1 MAAPRGGFTVPAR
14 PRDGKRIPGFV
25 KWHGEKETATMHL
38 RVLGYKEDGEWCAL
52 GLEMDLRGYGA
63 TFEEA
68 MDELHNTIVDQ
79 FTFAM
84 QMNNPDLLTFGAEQR
99 YHAMYARAQQAAMSD
114 YITGAHEAARSQ
126 LISELPVPLVEH
138 IPSGMYFPAWQ

>member
-1 MAAPRGGFTVPAR
+1 MVSGG
-14 PRDGKRIPGFV
+14 
-25 KWHGEKETATMHL
+25 
-38 RVLGYKEDGEWCAL
+38 AL
-52 GLEMDLRGYGA
+52 CLEMDLRGYGA

-68 MDELHNTIVDQ
+68 MDELHNTIVNQ

-114 YITGAHEAARSQ
+114 YITGAHEARP
-126 LISELPVPLVEH
+126 E
-138 IPSGMYFPAWQ
+138 PAYK